1 MGFFVVVVLNIPR
14 ESKRRSECTTRSAK
28 FLDSSFK
35 PDSFWTS
42 GMACNDPAANLDG
55 WKGNVNRVQSSHE
68 SQTNYFPTSSVP
80 WYCLYSKLLIS
91 YFHVSFF
98 FPFPPFAG
106 ARSFHVAFMM
116 WLREVTVGPQWFLGM
131 PHFQLQAASEDCCK
145 VRLSWLACTKP
156 LVLGTQRRH
165 F

>member
-98 FPFPPFAG
+98 FSFSSLCRCQKLSCGFHDVAQRGHSGTSVVPGNAPFPIAS
-106 ARSFHVAFMM
+106 SFRG
-116 WLREVTVGPQWFLGM
+116 L
-131 PHFQLQAASEDCCK
+131 LQS
-145 VRLSWLACTKP
+145 
-156 LVLGTQRRH
+156 
-165 F
+165 